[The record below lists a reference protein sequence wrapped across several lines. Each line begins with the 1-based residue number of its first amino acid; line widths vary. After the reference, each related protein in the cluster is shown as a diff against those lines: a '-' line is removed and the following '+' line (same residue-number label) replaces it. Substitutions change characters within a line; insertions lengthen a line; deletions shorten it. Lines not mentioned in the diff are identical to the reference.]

1 MKKRSKSLQIDGI
14 VYRQRRKS
22 VGTFSDGESK
32 RHEIKDFDSS
42 VQASQ
47 VEAGDPHKMPE
58 SDEGKMK
65 FDFTLDGASQSQGK
79 SSKRGFWHRKKDKP
93 PKKERSKWFRFG
105 KKTTIIGGAILAIII
120 VFLGVKLFFA
130 LRNIVDR
137 AGDGALALQDNI
149 DPSKLNGEG
158 DGRVNILLMGI
169 GGEGHE
175 APNLADTI
183 IVASIDP
190 FAHEVALLSIP
201 RDFYVEIDGYGSSRI
216 NAAHAYGED
225 YGYEGGG
232 VALMEKTVEEVLDIP
247 IHYYVRAD
255 FAGFVQAVD
264 ALGGVDIN
272 VTNPIYNDYNIA
284 WQNGGVPYS
293 VDEGWHHFKGQDAL
307 LFARSRYTSQRG
319 DFDRGE
325 RQRQLLTAMK
335 DKALSLG
342 TFSNPAK
349 LYSLIDSAG
358 DHVRTNLQISEM
370 LRLHEIGKDV
380 ANDKIIS
387 AGLDNGENNYLQ
399 SANIGGASVLIP
411 KAGEGNYEEIQKYV
425 RSIFVDGFLRKEGA
439 TVEVLN
445 GSGIEGLATEE
456 ADELKS
462 YNYNIVNVDN
472 APMDNLTSTTIYD
485 LSDNSKPYTK
495 RYLEQRFKT
504 TVKSKNELPQNI
516 TTQAN
521 FLIIIGS
528 DAQN

>member
-1 MKKRSKSLQIDGI
+1 MKKRSKPLQIDGI
-14 VYRQRRKS
+14 VYRQRRKNI
-22 VGTFSDGESK
+22 GTFVDSESK
-32 RHEIKDFDSS
+32 RHEIKDFDSQTS
-42 VQASQ
+42 PQLEENSQ
-47 VEAGDPHKMPE
+47 TNMPKNDQESIRFDFSLDEAPKTKKRFGSKIFRWRKNGE
-58 SDEGKMK
+58 SD
-65 FDFTLDGASQSQGK
+65 
-79 SSKRGFWHRKKDKP
+79 KKDRP
-93 PKKERSKWFRFG
+93 RWFRFG

-130 LRNIVDR
+130 IRNIVDR
-137 AGDGALALQDNI
+137 AGDGALALQDNV
-149 DPSKLNGEG
+149 DPSMLNGEG

-255 FAGFVQAVD
+255 FAGFVQAVN
-264 ALGGVDIN
+264 AVGGVDVN
-272 VTNPIYNDYNIA
+272 VTNPVYDDYNIA
-284 WQNGGVPYS
+284 WQNGGVPYT
-293 VDEGWHHFKGQDAL
+293 VEEGWHHFDGQEAL
-307 LFARSRYTSQRG
+307 LFVRSRYTSARG

-325 RQRQLLTAMK
+325 RQRQLLTALK
-335 DKALSLG
+335 DRVLSLG

-358 DHVRTNLQISEM
+358 NHVRTNLQISEM
-370 LRLHEIGKDV
+370 LRLYEIGKEV
-380 ANDKIIS
+380 QNDKIIS
-387 AGLDNGENNYLQ
+387 VGLDNGEDNYLK

-411 KAGEGNYEEIQKYV
+411 KLGEGNYEDIQKYV

-439 TVEVLN
+439 TVDVLN
-445 GSGIEGLATEE
+445 GSGIEGLATEK

-462 YNYNIVNVDN
+462 YSYNVINVDN
-472 APMDNLTSTTIYD
+472 APIDNLTTTSIYD
-485 LSDNSKPYTK
+485 LSNNSKPYTK

-504 TVKSKNELPQNI
+504 TMKSRNELPQNI
-516 TTQAN
+516 TTQAD

-528 DAQN
+528 DAAN